1 MLARFLCA
9 GLVLAAANA
18 SACKDGGTTD
28 ETDGPEA
35 GSAPI
40 GGSGAGIA
48 GGGESSTGGSPP
60 VGESITLTLEPFDVE
75 PGTERQV
82 CKYFN
87 LPADV
92 PFDAVRFHSEMAGT
106 SHHLNVYKFL
116 SDPSEPVTAA
126 QAEVHDCQP
135 GGEQLAGDAA
145 YIFGSATP
153 ERTVDMPPG
162 VAFHLVPQ
170 QRIILEQHVINATS
184 DVIQGGV
191 SFEMSKPEDEASIEH
206 HADVIWFANWTFLIP
221 PNQETT
227 ATNHCTVPYDVR
239 VFGLMSH
246 THALG
251 SHFSIEKWSG
261 GETEH
266 LYESEDW
273 AHPLY
278 QEHDPH
284 MLVAAGEGFE
294 WSCTWNNTTG
304 STVFPGKS
312 STDEMCMTFAYAYPA
327 DGMSGDPIQ
336 CNIGLD

>member
-1 MLARFLCA
+1 MLARHFLFA
-9 GLVLAAANA
+9 ALVSAAA
-18 SACKDGGTTD
+18 SVGACKDGADGD
-28 ETDGPEA
+28 ETDGP
-35 GSAPI
+35 GGGTAPS
-40 GGSGAGIA
+40 GGAGA
-48 GGGESSTGGSPP
+48 GVGGESSTGGAPP
-60 VGESITLTLEPFDVE
+60 VGESITLTLEPFDVQ

-106 SHHLNVYKFL
+106 SHHLNVYKVL
-116 SDPSEPVTAA
+116 SDPDAPVSAEE
-126 QAEVHDCQP
+126 AEVHDCQP
-135 GGEQLAGDAA
+135 GSEQLAGDAA

-153 ERTVDMPPG
+153 ERTVDMPAG

-170 QRIILEQHVINATS
+170 QRIILEQHVINFTG

-191 SFEMSKPEDEASIEH
+191 SFEMSQPLDATTIEH

-221 PNQETT
+221 PNDETT
-227 ATNHCTVPYDVR
+227 VTNHCTVPYDVK

-246 THALG
+246 THGLG

-266 LYESEDW
+266 LYDSEDW

-284 MLVAAGEGFE
+284 LTIPAGDGLQ
-294 WSCTWNNTTG
+294 WSCTWNNTTS
-304 STVFPGKS
+304 STVFPGKN

-327 DGMSGDPIQ
+327 EGMSGDPIQ
-336 CNIGLD
+336 CNIGLQ